1 MSDESASG
9 SDPDLDPDVELE
21 DAEEEEEEEEVAVEE
36 HGGDGEEDLLGGEW
50 PREARSRGLGVPRG
64 LGPGGAGDA
73 PGRAPGRAPPGGR
86 AHGSPVSA
94 GVGSPGPPASSA
106 RRPRPP
112 LGERASGFFSSPPV
126 RREVAAS
133 TGPRHDPGL
142 SRQGPSLS
150 LSVSGPMT
158 EGRSATSPR
167 TGLVGRPVR
176 PGGPGWARRAQGS
189 ARPPDPRAGLSP
201 AATGSGSSVPSFVR
215 PRSLCPIFT
224 SALARKGPFRVCVF
238 FADSVVAARASG
250 TPPAPAPT
258 AGPGVPSRRAERVEI
273 VEEGTEGAPADPC
286 LALVVA
292 KAASDAPGMR
302 GALRP
307 VPFGFSEAHFQVA
320 LGLAPA

>member
-112 LGERASGFFSSPPV
+112 LGERAPGFFSSPPV

-158 EGRSATSPR
+158 EGRSVTSPR

-176 PGGPGWARRAQGS
+176 PGGPGRARRAQG
-189 ARPPDPRAGLSP
+189 RPVSGRHRLGLQCPLICP
-201 AATGSGSSVPSFVR
+201 AEKPLPHFHLGSGTERTVSRLYFFCRQRRRCPSQWDPPPR
-215 PRSLCPIFT
+215 PHRWSRS
-224 SALARKGPFRVCVF
+224 PF
-238 FADSVVAARASG
+238 
-250 TPPAPAPT
+250 P
-258 AGPGVPSRRAERVEI
+258 
-273 VEEGTEGAPADPC
+273 
-286 LALVVA
+286 
-292 KAASDAPGMR
+292 
-302 GALRP
+302 
-307 VPFGFSEAHFQVA
+307 
-320 LGLAPA
+320 